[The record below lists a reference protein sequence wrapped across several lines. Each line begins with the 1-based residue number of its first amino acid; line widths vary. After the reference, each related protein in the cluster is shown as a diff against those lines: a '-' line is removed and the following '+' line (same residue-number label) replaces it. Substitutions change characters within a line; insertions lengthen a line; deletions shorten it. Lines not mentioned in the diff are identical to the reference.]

1 MKRLALNKVNIKT
14 KLGELPAT
22 AICGNDI
29 TSSCLY
35 VSALSII
42 YAGQY
47 AWVALLIVAFVL
59 FLYRKIY
66 GEVVGALPLNGG
78 AYNALLNTTSKS
90 IASLAAS
97 LTLLSYMATAVI
109 SASEAIHYAHH
120 LLNGIPI
127 IFTTVILLAAFM
139 FLTILGIGES
149 SKVAVG
155 IFVFHIS
162 TLIILIVLSSWYLV
176 NFGFGVFA
184 LNQNFPLKQSSILMA
199 LFFGFSAAMLGIS
212 GFESSANFVEEQDK
226 GVFPKTL
233 RNMWL
238 AVTVF
243 NPAIAFLALAI
254 IPIPE
259 VDNNQEALLALLG
272 GKAGGNWFAS
282 VISID
287 ATLVLSGAVLT
298 SFVGVTGLV
307 TRMTLDRCL
316 PQFLLKTGKRG
327 TTHRII
333 VGFFL
338 LCASVLFITRGDL
351 GALAGVY
358 TISFLAVMILFGIGN
373 VLLKIKRN
381 RLPRP
386 ERASIPALIIAIL
399 AVAAGLFGN
408 AIMNPQYLLVFL
420 EYFIPS
426 MILIGIM
433 LYRIPLLK
441 TILFVI
447 RSINEAIQRTAT
459 GISAFIRGKIK

>member
-1 MKRLALNKVNIKT
+1 
-14 KLGELPAT
+14 
-22 AICGNDI
+22 
-29 TSSCLY
+29 
-35 VSALSII
+35 
-42 YAGQY
+42 
-47 AWVALLIVAFVL
+47 
-59 FLYRKIY
+59 
-66 GEVVGALPLNGG
+66 
-78 AYNALLNTTSKS
+78 
-90 IASLAAS
+90 
-97 LTLLSYMATAVI
+97 
-109 SASEAIHYAHH
+109 
-120 LLNGIPI
+120 
-127 IFTTVILLAAFM
+127 
-139 FLTILGIGES
+139 
-149 SKVAVG
+149 
-155 IFVFHIS
+155 
-162 TLIILIVLSSWYLV
+162 
-176 NFGFGVFA
+176 
-184 LNQNFPLKQSSILMA
+184 MA

-238 AVTVF
+238 AVSVF

-259 VDNNQEALLALLG
+259 VANNQEALLALLG
-272 GKAGGNWFAS
+272 GKAGGNWLAL
-282 VISID
+282 VISVD

-333 VGFFL
+333 IGFFL
-338 LCASVLFITRGDL
+338 LSVSVLFITRGDL

-358 TISFLAVMILFGIGN
+358 TISFLAVMILFGFGN

-381 RLPRP
+381 KLPRP
-386 ERASIPALIIAIL
+386 ERASIPALIIAIS
-399 AVAAGLFGN
+399 AVVAGLIGN
-408 AIMNPQYLLVFL
+408 AILNPKYLLVFL

-426 MILIGIM
+426 MVLIGIM

-441 TILFVI
+441 AILFVI

-459 GISAFIRGKIK
+459 RISALIRGKIK

>member
-1 MKRLALNKVNIKT
+1 
-14 KLGELPAT
+14 
-22 AICGNDI
+22 
-29 TSSCLY
+29 
-35 VSALSII
+35 
-42 YAGQY
+42 
-47 AWVALLIVAFVL
+47 
-59 FLYRKIY
+59 
-66 GEVVGALPLNGG
+66 
-78 AYNALLNTTSKS
+78 
-90 IASLAAS
+90 
-97 LTLLSYMATAVI
+97 
-109 SASEAIHYAHH
+109 
-120 LLNGIPI
+120 
-127 IFTTVILLAAFM
+127 M
-139 FLTILGIGES
+139 FLTIIGIGES

-155 IFVFHIS
+155 IFIFHIS
-162 TLIILIVLSSWYLV
+162 TLVILVVLSTWYLV
-176 NFGFGVFA
+176 NFGFSVFT
-184 LNQNFPLKQSSILMA
+184 LNQNFPLRQGSLLMA

-238 AVTVF
+238 AVSVF

-259 VDNNQEALLALLG
+259 VANNQEALLALLG
-272 GKAGGNWFAS
+272 GKAGGNWLAW
-282 VISID
+282 VISVD

-333 VGFFL
+333 IGFFL
-338 LCASVLFITRGDL
+338 LSVSVLFITRGDL

-358 TISFLAVMILFGIGN
+358 TISFLAVMILFGFGN

-381 RLPRP
+381 KLPRP
-386 ERASIPALIIAIL
+386 ERASIPALIIAIP
-399 AVAAGLFGN
+399 AVVAGLIGN
-408 AIMNPQYLLVFL
+408 AILNPPYLLVFL

-426 MILIGIM
+426 MVLIGIM

-441 TILFVI
+441 AILFVI

-459 GISAFIRGKIK
+459 RISALIRGKINKINSQQFVFFTKGDNIAALNQVMLYVRKNENTRRIKIVTIINDNVAVA